1 MNIVIAITLIVT
13 YMVVM
18 CVINRQIPES
28 ISQMASIL
36 PRGGALLWTLV
47 ITVTSVLWFFSFSTN
62 PEDTNITIS
71 FIVFLA
77 MLVMAMCPLDKQ
89 NSKETRISHTI
100 AAYVALVM
108 SQVLVA
114 VNKPLLLLLWVIYLV
129 VAGLYFIPKRKK
141 TFKFWAEITCFVTD
155 FALAFLL

>member
-77 MLVMAMCPLDKQ
+77 MLVMAM
-89 NSKETRISHTI
+89 
-100 AAYVALVM
+100 
-108 SQVLVA
+108 
-114 VNKPLLLLLWVIYLV
+114 
-129 VAGLYFIPKRKK
+129 
-141 TFKFWAEITCFVTD
+141 
-155 FALAFLL
+155 